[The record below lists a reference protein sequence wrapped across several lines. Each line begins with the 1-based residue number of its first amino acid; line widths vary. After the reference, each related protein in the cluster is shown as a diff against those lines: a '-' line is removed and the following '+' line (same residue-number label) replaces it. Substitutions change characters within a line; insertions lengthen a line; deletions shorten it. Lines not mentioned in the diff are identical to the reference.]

1 MFVGTSV
8 TAIAG
13 ISATTLCLYPNLP
26 KETNEMKRIEDFED
40 FEDFEDIMSIISAPA
55 SFPQRMSL
63 HCTCSVDF

>member
-1 MFVGTSV
+1 V

-40 FEDFEDIMSIISAPA
+40 FEDFEDHTLDHDSKIDGSW
-55 SFPQRMSL
+55 L
-63 HCTCSVDF
+63 HPFLRL